1 VVSRQ
6 LLTRGTS
13 GAIPCTGVF
22 FFSSRRRHTRLV
34 SDWSSDVCSSD
45 LLRLALAAEDMD
57 RPILAPPGVPPARLA
72 ALRAAFHD
80 AMNDPGFIAEAKR
93 QRLEVDEVAGE
104 KVAAIIAATFALPP
118 DVVKAANDAMHLT
131 GSQSE

>member
-57 RPILAPPGVPPARLA
+57 RPILAPPGVPPERLA
-72 ALRAAFHD
+72 ALRAAFHA
-80 AMNDPGFIAEAKR
+80 AMTDQIGRGSCRGKGESSGVVVACKKKEDVERDRSEGSLSSVR
-93 QRLEVDEVAGE
+93 QGRQVR
-104 KVAAIIAATFALPP
+104 
-118 DVVKAANDAMHLT
+118 
-131 GSQSE
+131 